1 MTSEDIKHQIIIIII
16 IIKLALQVYVDFF
29 LPVLW
34 DAIYGYIL
42 AGLVFVLSI
51 RLLRVLGYNQ
61 RITML
66 ATVLSRSGPALVGY
80 SLVFFIILS
89 AYASAGHV
97 MFVTSMEQF
106 RSMLS
111 TYSTLYIVLLGT
123 NRIGRWTRT
132 SPLWAQAY
140 YISFTFLVLFVL
152 YSMFQVSPVGD
163 VRSQDCVELTWKAR
177 VSFAF

>member
-1 MTSEDIKHQIIIIII
+1 M
-16 IIKLALQVYVDFF
+16 YVDFF

-34 DAIYGYIL
+34 DSIYGYIL

-80 SLVFFIILS
+80 SFVFFIILS
-89 AYASAGHV
+89 AYVSAGHV

-106 RSMLS
+106 RSLLS

-123 NRIGRWTRT
+123 NRIGRWIRT

>member
-1 MTSEDIKHQIIIIII
+1 M
-16 IIKLALQVYVDFF
+16 ALQVYVDFF

-34 DAIYGYIL
+34 DSIYGYIL

-89 AYASAGHV
+89 AYVWAGHV
-97 MFVTSMEQF
+97 MFVTGMEQF
-106 RSMLS
+106 RTIWD

-123 NRIGRWTRT
+123 SRIGKWIRT

-140 YISFTFLVLFVL
+140 FISLTFLVLFIL
-152 YSMFQVSPVGD
+152 YTMFQVSAGVCVVWGLACLRC
-163 VRSQDCVELTWKAR
+163 RSSA
-177 VSFAF
+177 